1 LKITRSELKAK
12 NSVSEEDIKE
22 AILKH
27 PGPFVTPKR
36 IYRRFSSRTR
46 PDGAAVRQQM
56 VKLQDI
62 GLGSLLQ
69 VERSDYFYKALPTVV
84 NADTLATFGVSVAE
98 YTESFSKI
106 DSGLTELQRESAS
119 TSHPNGEEY
128 DEYIS
133 SQNTED

>member
-1 LKITRSELKAK
+1 
-12 NSVSEEDIKE
+12 
-22 AILKH
+22 
-27 PGPFVTPKR
+27 
-36 IYRRFSSRTR
+36 
-46 PDGAAVRQQM
+46 M

-106 DSGLTELQRESAS
+106 DSGLTDLQRESAS